1 MTSINTN
8 GNPPPDVQ
16 DNRELQRRIA
26 VSKTKVF
33 TRISFNGK
41 EVCQSSE
48 LWNPIG
54 TEIKNFFHQLICIF
68 LIVSASRPMHPD
80 FVIPIGQ
87 IFPIQIVQLPETL
100 KLQIIEGGTIKS
112 TLIAEIKLPIR

>member
-1 MTSINTN
+1 MFKITENYKE
-8 GNPPPDVQ
+8 
-16 DNRELQRRIA
+16 ELQYPKQKSLQGS
-26 VSKTKVF
+26 VSMAKKFVSLVSYEILL
-33 TRISFNGK
+33 TRNQKFYY
-41 EVCQSSE
+41 
-48 LWNPIG
+48 
-54 TEIKNFFHQLICIF
+54 QLICIF
-68 LIVSASRPMHPD
+68 LIVLASRPMHPD

>member
-1 MTSINTN
+1 MEILLQMFKITENYKE
-8 GNPPPDVQ
+8 
-16 DNRELQRRIA
+16 ELQYPKQKSLQGS
-26 VSKTKVF
+26 VSMAKKFV
-33 TRISFNGK
+33 SL
-41 EVCQSSE
+41 VSY
-48 LWNPIG
+48 
-54 TEIKNFFHQLICIF
+54 EILLEQKPKIFFYQLICIF

-112 TLIAEIKLPIR
+112 TLVAEIKLPIR